1 MNLNFEM
8 ASSAAVIDLDRWGDY
23 GMASEAYLQQDANV
37 PLTTKKGSILDIL
50 LWAIFWLHL
59 R

>member
-1 MNLNFEM
+1 MKLNLAM
-8 ASSAAVIDLDRWGDY
+8 ANGEY
-23 GMASEAYLQQDANV
+23 GMTSAEYLQQDANV
-37 PLTTKKGSILDIL
+37 PLTIKKGSIIEIL

>member
-1 MNLNFEM
+1 MKLNFGM
-8 ASSAAVIDLDRWGDY
+8 ANDAGAMGIDSWGDN
-23 GMASEAYLQQDANV
+23 GMTLETYLLQDANV
-37 PLTTKKGSILDIL
+37 PLTTKKGSIIDIL